1 MSSVYPVPDAAKVRA
16 LLGML
21 FDGMDVKPGA
31 KVDPASRGAQVAVFI
46 SDEGEPVAA
55 CACDAG
61 FAAAASSALSMLPP
75 PVAKDAARTG
85 ELTEVMQGNLNE
97 IMNICSRLVMSD
109 TSPHLRLERVY
120 PAATVPVEVKT
131 LLTAPAARADF
142 EVGLSKYGPGLV
154 SVVSR

>member
-1 MSSVYPVPDAAKVRA
+1 MSSLYPVPDVAKVRT

-21 FDGMDVKPGA
+21 FDGMEVKAGN
-31 KVDPASRGAQVAVFI
+31 KVDPAARGAQVAVFI

-55 CACDAG
+55 CACDSG
-61 FAAAASSALSMLPP
+61 FAAAAGSALSMLPP
-75 PVAKDAARTG
+75 LAAKDAARTG

-109 TSPHLRLERVY
+109 SSPHLRLEKVY
-120 PAATVPVEVKT
+120 PAAGVPAAAKA
-131 LLTAPAARADF
+131 LLAAPTARADF
-142 EVGLSKYGPGLV
+142 EVGLPKYGPGLV

>member
-1 MSSVYPVPDAAKVRA
+1 MSSLYPVPDVPKFRT

-21 FDGMDVKPGA
+21 FDGMEVKPGVR
-31 KVDPASRGAQVAVFI
+31 VDPAGRGAQVAVFI
-46 SDEGEPVAA
+46 SDDGEPVAA

-61 FAAAASSALSMLPP
+61 FAAAAGSALSMLPP

-97 IMNICSRLVMSD
+97 IMNICSRLVMTD

-120 PAATVPVEVKT
+120 PGASVPASAKA
-131 LLTAPAARADF
+131 LLMAPAARADF
-142 EVGLSKYGPGLV
+142 EVGLPKYGPGFV